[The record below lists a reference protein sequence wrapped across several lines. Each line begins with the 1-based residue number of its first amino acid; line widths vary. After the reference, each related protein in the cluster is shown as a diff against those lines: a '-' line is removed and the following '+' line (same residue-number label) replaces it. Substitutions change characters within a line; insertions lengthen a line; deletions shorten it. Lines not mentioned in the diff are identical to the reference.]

1 MKENALTAFDQIKG
15 LVLDELKES
24 LGLPQ
29 YLNNP
34 PCSLSNQKYNPN
46 INGIKNSINSLYD
59 IFSRVKNISW
69 FKKIQ

>member
-59 IFSRVKNISW
+59 IFSRVKNMSW